1 MNELRTLRDL
11 VEDANDLDGNELP
24 WDESCFIDYAVIRAS
39 ELAIESL
46 DKLLR
51 DVRPY
56 IEVESKLPNSGQGNV
71 IGNPAVGLLER
82 IDQAL

>member
-11 VEDANDLDGNELP
+11 VEDANDLEGHEP
-24 WDESCFIDYAVIRAS
+24 WEDDVWIDYTVIRAS

-51 DVRPY
+51 EVRPY
-56 IEVESKLPNSGQGNV
+56 IEVESKLPNSGQGNI
-71 IGNPAVGLLER
+71 IGNPAVGILER